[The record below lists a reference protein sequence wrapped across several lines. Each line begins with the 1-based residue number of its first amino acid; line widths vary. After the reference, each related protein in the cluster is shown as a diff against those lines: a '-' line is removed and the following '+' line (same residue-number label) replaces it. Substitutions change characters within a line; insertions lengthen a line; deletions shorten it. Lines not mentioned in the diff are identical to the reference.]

1 MTKTSILLL
10 AFILLGAVLHVSAQ
24 SNEVLDALLEED
36 TTSFGQAAYLVLTA
50 SARIPDDK
58 SPAEAAAEMAGQG
71 WKVPTRA
78 AEEPLTLGEYSFL
91 LMQAFEL
98 KGGIMYRIIP
108 GPRYAGRELAYLKFI
123 KGNTSP
129 YRTFSGEEAIGILGR
144 LMEWKEEQL

>member
-144 LMEWKEEQL
+144 LLEWKEEQL

>member
-1 MTKTSILLL
+1 MTKKLILML

-24 SNEVLDALLEED
+24 SNEVLDALLEEE
-36 TTSFGQAAYLVLTA
+36 TTSFGKAAYLVLTA
-50 SARIPDDK
+50 SARISDDAT
-58 SPAEAAAEMAGQG
+58 PAEAAAEIAGQG
-71 WKVPTRA
+71 WTVPKRA

-98 KGGIMYRIIP
+98 KGGVMYRILP
-108 GPRYAGRELAYLKFI
+108 GPRYAGRELAYLQFI

-144 LMEWKEEQL
+144 LMEWKEEQS